1 MLSAFVAALGKD
13 FRLLLRDRVGLVFLT
28 LAPVVVI
35 TVAGL
40 SLANLYGVTGGTSAF
55 LLPLVDE
62 DGGRVAS
69 ALAERLR
76 DDPAVRV
83 TSIAERGAAR
93 ALVRTKQTGTA
104 LVVPAGTS
112 AALAAGQPSQLI
124 LYTDPVKVI
133 EVDVIRDLVQEIRH
147 EVEVAARN
155 EAVAKLEATRD
166 RALEARAA
174 LGRAADD
181 LRRELDEATTR
192 LAEARSDASRA
203 HREGERALAA
213 SLTRLRDEQKAAASA
228 ELDSLLHPLR
238 HFLTEL
244 DARARAF
251 TAWAEAVRT
260 RAGRFVNRIPPP
272 PDPPVVPPALAELAR
287 AKPSALVAR
296 LVPPVS
302 LPPLPTVELPPLPA
316 PPAGLHLPELP
327 DPPEAHLPG
336 MLAIEET
343 SVTGAPRTFNTFDQN
358 VPGFSITFLLLGMLL
373 GISLAVLD
381 ERDWGTF
388 ARLRATPTPL
398 AVVLSAK
405 LAVRFVVGIVQ
416 MALLFAVGRLFFGVS
431 LGPEPW
437 ALALP
442 TVGIVAAGAAFGL
455 VVAGLAPS
463 REAVLPLG
471 SIAILTMAA
480 AGGCWWPID
489 LEPHW
494 MQSVARAF
502 PTFWAMDAFNDLMI
516 RHQTTSAV
524 TTATLVL
531 LTYAAAYLVIG
542 LLLFRHRAHDLIS
555 VT

>member
-1 MLSAFVAALGKD
+1 MLSGFVAALGKD
-13 FRLLLRDRVGLVFLT
+13 FRLLLRDRVGLVFMT

-40 SLANLYGVTGGTSAF
+40 SLANLYGAKGGTSAF

-62 DGGRVAS
+62 DGGRVGR
-69 ALAERLR
+69 ALADRLR
-76 DDPAVRV
+76 DDRAVRV
-83 TSIAERGAAR
+83 TLVPDRGAAR
-93 ALVRTKQTGTA
+93 ALVRAKQTGAA

-133 EVDVIRDLVQEIRH
+133 ELDVIRDLVQEIRH
-147 EVEVAARN
+147 QIEVAARDD
-155 EAVAKLEATRD
+155 AVAELEATR
-166 RALEARAA
+166 RGALEARAA
-174 LGRAADD
+174 LDRAAAD
-181 LRRELDEATTR
+181 LRRELDDDATR
-192 LAEARSDASRA
+192 LAAARSDASRA
-203 HREGERALAA
+203 RREGERALSA
-213 SLTRLRDEQKAAASA
+213 SLTRLRAEQKAAARA
-228 ELDSLLHPLR
+228 ALGSLLNPLR
-238 HFLTEL
+238 SFLADL
-244 DARARAF
+244 DARGRAF
-251 TAWAEAVRT
+251 TAWAAAARAQ
-260 RAGRFVNRIPPP
+260 AGRFADRIPPP
-272 PDPPVVPPALAELAR
+272 PDPPAVPPTLAELAR
-287 AKPSALVAR
+287 AKPDALAAR

-302 LPPLPTVELPPLPA
+302 LPPLPTVELPTLPA

-327 DPPEAHLPG
+327 EPAAARLPG

-373 GISLAVLD
+373 GISLALLD

-398 AVVLSAK
+398 AAVLGAK
-405 LAVRFVVGIVQ
+405 LTARLVVGVLQ

-442 TVGIVAAGAAFGL
+442 TVGVVAAGAAFGL
-455 VVAGLAPS
+455 VVAGLAQS

-489 LEPHW
+489 LEPGW

-516 RHQTTSAV
+516 RRQTAGAV

-531 LTYAAAYLVIG
+531 LAYAAAYLILG
-542 LLLFRHRAHDLIS
+542 LMLFRRRTHHSR
-555 VT
+555 

>member
-1 MLSAFVAALGKD
+1 MFSGFIAALGKD
-13 FRLLLRDRVGLVFLT
+13 FRLLLRDRVGLVFMT

-40 SLANLYGVTGGTSAF
+40 SLANLYGVTGGTSVF
-55 LLPLVDE
+55 VLPLVDE
-62 DGGRVAS
+62 DGGRVGH

-76 DDPAVRV
+76 DDRAVRV
-83 TSIAERGAAR
+83 ELVADRGAAR
-93 ALVRTKQTGTA
+93 ALVRAKQTAAA

-133 EVDVIRDLVQEIRH
+133 ELDVVRDLVQEIRH
-147 EVEVAARN
+147 EVEAAARDDAAA
-155 EAVAKLEATRD
+155 ELEATRH

-174 LGRAADD
+174 LGHAAAD
-181 LRRELDEATTR
+181 LRRELDDAATQ
-192 LAEARSDASRA
+192 LAAARSDSSRASRA
-203 HREGERALAA
+203 GQRVLSA
-213 SLTRLRDEQKAAASA
+213 SLTRLRAEQKAAARA
-228 ELDSLLHPLR
+228 ALGSLLDPLR

-244 DARARAF
+244 DARGRAF
-251 TAWAEAVRT
+251 TAWAEAARA
-260 RAGRFVNRIPPP
+260 RAGWFAHRIPPP
-272 PDPPVVPPALAELAR
+272 PDPPAVPPALAKLAG
-287 AKPSALVAR
+287 AKPDALAAR
-296 LVPPVS
+296 LVPPLS
-302 LPPLPTVELPPLPA
+302 LPSLPTVELPPLPTL
-316 PPAGLHLPELP
+316 PAGFHLPELS
-327 DPPEAHLPG
+327 DPPAVRLPG

-343 SVTGAPRTFNTFDQN
+343 SVTGAPRAFNTFDQN

-373 GISLAVLD
+373 GISLALLD

-398 AVVLSAK
+398 SAVLGAK
-405 LAVRFVVGIVQ
+405 LTARFLVGIVQ

-455 VVAGLAPS
+455 VVAGLAQS

-516 RHQTTSAV
+516 RHQTASAV

-531 LTYAAAYLVIG
+531 LAYAAAYLVIG
-542 LLLFRHRAHDLIS
+542 LLLFRHRAHD
-555 VT
+555 T

>member
-1 MLSAFVAALGKD
+1 MLSGFIAALGKD
-13 FRLLLRDRVGLVFLT
+13 FRLLLRDRVGLVFMT

-40 SLANLYGVTGGTSAF
+40 SLANLYRSNGGSSIF
-55 LLPLVDE
+55 VLPLVDE
-62 DGGRVAS
+62 DGGRVGR

-76 DDPAVRV
+76 DDRAVRV
-83 TSIAERGAAR
+83 TLVAERGSAR
-93 ALVRTKQTGTA
+93 ALVRAKQTAAA

-112 AALAAGQPSQLI
+112 AALAAGQPSHLI

-133 EVDVIRDLVQEIRH
+133 ELDVVRDLVQEIRH
-147 EVEVAARN
+147 DVEVAARDDAAA
-155 EAVAKLEATRD
+155 ELEATRQ
-166 RALEARAA
+166 RALEGRAA
-174 LGRAADD
+174 LDRAAAD
-181 LRRELDEATTR
+181 LRRELDDATTQFS
-192 LAEARSDASRA
+192 AAQSDASRA
-203 HREGERALAA
+203 WREGERVLSA
-213 SLTRLRDEQKAAASA
+213 SLTRLRAEQKAAARA
-228 ELDSLLHPLR
+228 ALGSLLNPLQS
-238 HFLTEL
+238 FLADL
-244 DARARAF
+244 DARGRAF
-251 TAWAEAVRT
+251 TAWAEAARAG
-260 RAGRFVNRIPPP
+260 AGRFADRIPRP
-272 PDPPVVPPALAELAR
+272 PDPPAVPPALAKLAR
-287 AKPSALVAR
+287 TKPDALAAR

-302 LPPLPTVELPPLPA
+302 LPRLPTVELPSLPA
-316 PPAGLHLPELP
+316 PPAGFHLPELP
-327 DPPEAHLPG
+327 DPPAARLPG
-336 MLAIEET
+336 MLDIKEK
-343 SVTGAPRTFNTFDQN
+343 SVTGAPRAFNTFDQN

-373 GISLAVLD
+373 GISLALLD

-398 AVVLSAK
+398 SAVLGAK
-405 LAVRFVVGIVQ
+405 LTARFVMGIVQ

-455 VVAGLAPS
+455 VVAGLARS

-489 LEPHW
+489 LEPGW

-516 RHQTTSAV
+516 RRQTANAV

-531 LTYAAAYLVIG
+531 LAYAAAYLVLG
-542 LLLFRHRAHDLIS
+542 LLLFRHRAHDA
-555 VT
+555 

>member
-1 MLSAFVAALGKD
+1 MLSGFVAALGKD
-13 FRLLLRDRVGLVFLT
+13 FRLLLRDRVGLVFMT

-40 SLANLYGVTGGTSAF
+40 SLANLYGANGGTSAF
-55 LLPLVDE
+55 VLPLVDE
-62 DGGRVAS
+62 DGGRVGR

-76 DDPAVRV
+76 DDRTVRV
-83 TSIAERGAAR
+83 TLVPERGAAR
-93 ALVRTKQTGTA
+93 ALVRAKQTGAA

-133 EVDVIRDLVQEIRH
+133 ELDVIRDLVQEIRH
-147 EVEVAARN
+147 EVEVAARD
-155 EAVAKLEATRD
+155 EAVAELEATRH

-174 LGRAADD
+174 LDRAAAD
-181 LRRELDEATTR
+181 LRRELDDAATR
-192 LAEARSDASRA
+192 LAAARSDASRA
-203 HREGERALAA
+203 RREGERALSA
-213 SLTRLRDEQKAAASA
+213 SLTRLRAEQKAAARA
-228 ELDSLLHPLR
+228 ALGSLLDPLR
-238 HFLTEL
+238 SFLADL
-244 DARARAF
+244 DARGRAF
-251 TAWAEAVRT
+251 TAWAEAARAQ
-260 RAGRFVNRIPPP
+260 AGRFADRIPPP
-272 PDPPVVPPALAELAR
+272 PDPPAVPPALAELAR
-287 AKPSALVAR
+287 AKPDALAAR

-302 LPPLPTVELPPLPA
+302 LPPLPTVELPTLPA

-327 DPPEAHLPG
+327 EPPAARLPG

-373 GISLAVLD
+373 GISLALLD

-398 AVVLSAK
+398 AAVLGAK
-405 LAVRFVVGIVQ
+405 LTARFVVGIVQ

-455 VVAGLAPS
+455 VVAGLAQS

-489 LEPHW
+489 LEPRW

-516 RHQTTSAV
+516 RRQTASAV

-531 LTYAAAYLVIG
+531 LAYAAAYLVVG
-542 LLLFRHRAHDLIS
+542 LMLFRRRAHDS
-555 VT
+555 

>member
-1 MLSAFVAALGKD
+1 MLSGFIAALGKD
-13 FRLLLRDRVGLVFLT
+13 FRLLLRDRVGLVFMT

-40 SLANLYGVTGGTSAF
+40 SLANLYRSTGGSSIF
-55 LLPLVDE
+55 VLPLVDE
-62 DGGRVAS
+62 DGGRVGR
-69 ALAERLR
+69 ALAEGLR
-76 DDPAVRV
+76 DDRAVRV
-83 TSIAERGAAR
+83 TLVAERGAAR
-93 ALVRTKQTGTA
+93 ALVRAKQTAAA

-133 EVDVIRDLVQEIRH
+133 ELDVVRDLVQEIRH
-147 EVEVAARN
+147 EVEVAARDDAAA
-155 EAVAKLEATRD
+155 ELEATRQ
-166 RALEARAA
+166 RALEGRAA
-174 LGRAADD
+174 LDRAAAD
-181 LRRELDEATTR
+181 LRRELDDAATQFSV
-192 LAEARSDASRA
+192 ARSDASRA
-203 HREGERALAA
+203 WREGERALST
-213 SLTRLRDEQKAAASA
+213 SLIRLRAEQKAAAHA
-228 ELDSLLHPLR
+228 ALASLLNPLQS
-238 HFLTEL
+238 FLIDL
-244 DARARAF
+244 DARGRAF
-251 TAWAEAVRT
+251 AAWAEAARAG
-260 RAGRFVNRIPPP
+260 AGRFADRIPPP
-272 PDPPVVPPALAELAR
+272 PDPPAVPPALAKLAR
-287 AKPSALVAR
+287 TKPDALAAR
-296 LVPPVS
+296 LVPPLS
-302 LPPLPTVELPPLPA
+302 LPRLPTVELPSLPA
-316 PPAGLHLPELP
+316 PPANFHLPELP
-327 DPPEAHLPG
+327 DPPAARLPG
-336 MLAIEET
+336 MLDIEET
-343 SVTGAPRTFNTFDQN
+343 SVTGAPRAFNTFDQN

-373 GISLAVLD
+373 GISLALLD

-398 AVVLSAK
+398 AAVLGAK
-405 LAVRFVVGIVQ
+405 LMARFVVGIVQ
-416 MALLFAVGRLFFGVS
+416 MALLFGVGRLFFGVS

-455 VVAGLAPS
+455 VVAGLAQS

-516 RHQTTSAV
+516 RHQTASAV

-531 LTYAAAYLVIG
+531 LAYAAAYLAAG
-542 LLLFRHRAHDLIS
+542 LLLFRHRAHD
-555 VT
+555 T